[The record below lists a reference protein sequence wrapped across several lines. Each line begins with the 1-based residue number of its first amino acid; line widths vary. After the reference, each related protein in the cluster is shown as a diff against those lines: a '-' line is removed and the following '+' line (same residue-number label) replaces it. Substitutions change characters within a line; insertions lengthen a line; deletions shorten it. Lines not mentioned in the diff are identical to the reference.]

1 MQDLSKYE
9 QLLDNNMPAD
19 VLEEL
24 ASYKGK
30 DGNVVFIIAE
40 ARRMLGHFEEAITL
54 YTKAIKLFSA
64 RKNIPSEELSD
75 YNAQK
80 ADMLL
85 ALAKCYRTLGDAKTA
100 YSVAAEAFA
109 LIEKDPS
116 LLDFKMQAV
125 QEMGMALRAYGRLEE
140 ASNLLEE
147 VMSYYMQQNDLA
159 GQGFIH
165 WALGGICRLKGQF
178 KEGIEHFKL
187 SIKLA
192 QRAGDKISL
201 AYGYC
206 GLAGISRI
214 AGDIKACVD
223 NYIKAEKIF
232 SKTQD
237 IFGKAYTHCGMA
249 NGLRQLGRYDEAL
262 KRYIRADMLYRSI
275 NDTVDLGF
283 VKWGKADVLKRKNK
297 LPQALEELKAAQE
310 LFAVSDEIRGQL
322 LTEFALAQ
330 LIYALGDSKASV
342 KIYDAALERAKKEGL
357 FTYLESYT

>member
-9 QLLDNNMPAD
+9 QLLDDNKPAD
-19 VLEEL
+19 VLE
-24 ASYKGK
+24 AFVNYKGR
-30 DGNVVFIIAE
+30 DGQVIFIMAE
-40 ARRMLGHFEEAITL
+40 ARRMLGHFEQAISL
-54 YTKAIKLFSA
+54 YNKAVKYFENSKKSFA
-64 RKNIPSEELSD
+64 DDMLSFT
-75 YNAQK
+75 ASK
-80 ADMLL
+80 TDMLL

-100 YSVAAEAFA
+100 HKVAKHAFDLTKKEGD
-109 LIEKDPS
+109 LI
-116 LLDFKMQAV
+116 DFNMQAV
-125 QEMGMALRAYGRLEE
+125 QEMGMALRAYGKLDE
-140 ASNLLEE
+140 AASMLNE
-147 VMSYYMQQNDLA
+147 VMAYYKEQKDKA

-165 WALGGICRLKGQF
+165 WALGGICRLKGEF
-178 KEGIEHFKL
+178 KEGIAHFKL
-187 SIKLA
+187 SITFARK
-192 QRAGDKISL
+192 AGDKISL

-237 IFGKAYTHCGMA
+237 IFGKAYTNCGMA

-262 KRYIRADMLYRSI
+262 KRYIRADMLYSSI

-297 LPQALEELKAAQE
+297 LNEALSELKEAKK
-310 LFAVSDEIRGQL
+310 LFASSDEIRGQL

-330 LIYALGDSKASV
+330 LVYALGDSKAAV
-342 KIYDAALERAKKEGL
+342 GIYDKALGRARKEGL
-357 FTYLESYT
+357 FTYMESYT

>member
-64 RKNIPSEELSD
+64 RKNIPSEELSN

-80 ADMLL
+80 TDMLL

-125 QEMGMALRAYGRLEE
+125 QEMGMALRAYGKLDE
-140 ASNLLEE
+140 AEKLLLQ
-147 VMSYYMQQNDLA
+147 VMAYYKAQKDAA

-178 KEGIEHFKL
+178 KQGIAHFNL
-187 SIKLA
+187 SVQLA
-192 QRAGDKISL
+192 RRAGDKISL

-223 NYIKAEKIF
+223 NYKKAEKIF
-232 SKTQD
+232 NNTQD
-237 IFGKAYTHCGMA
+237 IFGKAYTNCGMA
-249 NGLRQLGRYDEAL
+249 NGLRQLGKYDEAL
-262 KRYIRADMLYRSI
+262 KRYVRADMLYSSI

-297 LPQALEELKAAQE
+297 LNEALAELKEAKK
-310 LFAVSDEIRGQL
+310 LFASSDEIRGQL

-330 LIYALGDSKASV
+330 LIYALGDGAAAV
-342 KIYDAALERAKKEGL
+342 KVYDAALARAKKEQL

>member
-9 QLLDNNMPAD
+9 QLLDDNKPAD
-19 VLEEL
+19 VLAAL
-24 ASYKGK
+24 AAYKGK
-30 DGNVVFIIAE
+30 EAQVFFVQAE
-40 ARRMLGHFEEAITL
+40 ARRMLGHFEQAIEL
-54 YTKAIKLFSA
+54 YLKAIKFFEAQKPTSDEAPSA
-64 RKNIPSEELSD
+64 RAAE
-75 YNAQK
+75 K

-100 YSVAAEAFA
+100 YGAAEKA
-109 LIEKDPS
+109 LKEAQKYPD
-116 LLDFKMQAV
+116 LEDFKMLSV
-125 QEMGMALRAYGRLEE
+125 QEMGMALRAYGKLDE
-140 ASNLLEE
+140 AEKLLLQ
-147 VMSYYMQQNDLA
+147 VMAYYKRQKDIA

-178 KEGIEHFKL
+178 KQGIAHFNL
-187 SIKLA
+187 SVQLA
-192 QRAGDKISL
+192 RRAGDKISL

-223 NYIKAEKIF
+223 NYKKAEKIF
-232 SKTQD
+232 NNTQD
-237 IFGKAYTHCGMA
+237 IFGKAYTNCGMA
-249 NGLRQLGRYDEAL
+249 NGLRQLGKYDEAL
-262 KRYIRADMLYRSI
+262 KRYVRADMLYSSI

-297 LPQALEELKAAQE
+297 LKEAFVELKEAKK
-310 LFAVSDEIRGQL
+310 LFASSDEIRGQL

-330 LIYALGDSKASV
+330 LMYALGDATGAV
-342 KIYDAALERAKKEGL
+342 KVYDAALVRARKEGL